1 VLNTISIGTPAPLNP
16 GNPCIGSKIKNG
28 FGTFGQPDIAATLV
42 AVAGKAIREIW
53 YQKWWGAPT
62 PPAGIRRRD
71 RIPGRHH
78 REDHQ
83 PLSTGLLT
91 QAVMT
96 WYSDTSR

>member
-53 YQKWWGAPT
+53 YQKWWVHLRHRPESGGAIVYLD
-62 PPAGIRRRD
+62 G
-71 RIPGRHH
+71 
-78 REDHQ
+78 
-83 PLSTGLLT
+83 
-91 QAVMT
+91 
-96 WYSDTSR
+96 TSATITNL